1 MAWRKAIASSPPAP
15 TACPTTPRFASKPPP
30 SPTRRITRRTGHP
43 REKGP
48 RRMPSNSMAATH
60 GESPYWFARHSRS
73 ILVLIITLVLV
84 GIYVAFTIPVSV
96 FPNTNFPR
104 ILIAVDNGVMPIDQM
119 MVMVSRPLEEA
130 VNSVPGLQ
138 QVRSI
143 TSRGSAEIDL
153 FFDWNVDMFQ
163 TLQYVNAA
171 LANAQRD
178 LPASAKV
185 EAHRMTFASFPIL
198 GYSLTS
204 DRVPQT
210 ELWELATYE
219 FKPRLNRLDGGA
231 SVIVQGGQE
240 PEFHIVP
247 DPARLLQASVTV
259 SDLLEAVRRTNL
271 IDSPGLLE
279 RNHQLYLALISGQV
293 RDPQQIAATVIK
305 TTAAGVPVRV
315 GDVAKVEPAIRP
327 LYTIVSANGKPAVLL
342 SINRQPAS
350 NTVQVADEVHAEVE
364 SLRKSLPPGVEIH
377 PYYDQSDIV
386 KQSIASVRDAI
397 LIGLILAS
405 IILVIFLRDWGTSVV
420 AGLMIPATIAVT
432 FIVLR
437 LMGESFNLMTLGG
450 LAAAVGLVI
459 DTAIVVVENI
469 VLHRDTGQTRLQ
481 AIHSALGEIT
491 IPLIGSTITPIVVFL
506 PLVSIT
512 GVTGTFFRALAVTM
526 SVALLASLALAL
538 TWTPALSQFL
548 IKRSAGDLSGIADSG
563 SEGQEDALDQ
573 IAPEPEVESIRRLM
587 EAEEASL
594 SGFFRQVITFHER
607 WLRRA
612 LERPRWL
619 AGFSLA
625 LIVMAYVCY
634 QFSGSGLLPEMDEGG
649 FILDYIMPA
658 GSSLAETNRV
668 VRHLEQILHDT
679 PEVESPSRRTGLQL
693 GLIAVTEANTG
704 DISVKLKLSRSRD
717 IEEVIA
723 DVRAKIKTE
732 EPAIDVE
739 FVQVLQDMISD
750 LTGEPQPVEVKM
762 FSQDAAILEVWAPK
776 VADAIAKD
784 KGVVD
789 VLNGI
794 DNTISGPAV
803 VFQVDPSIAARAGFS
818 PEEVA
823 TDAAA
828 ILEGEPSTTPVV
840 THDRTYTLRVRFP
853 AGNRASLE
861 AMRDT
866 LLVSSTGKTTTL
878 GSLAT
883 LTELPGQT
891 EIRRENLLRDVVVS
905 ARLEGVDLG
914 TGVASVKKSVDQLHL
929 PSSIRVLYGGTY
941 QVQQKSFRDLIFV
954 LVLAVV
960 LVFIVLL
967 FEFRTFTAPLA
978 ILTSA
983 VLSICGVFLALFIT
997 RTTFNISSFMGM
1009 IMVIGIVAKNGI
1021 LLLDA
1026 EQKFRAAGLSLEE
1039 AVIQAAKQRLR
1050 PIVMTALAAVAGM
1063 LPLAFA
1069 MGAGSQMLK
1078 PLAIAVIGGVM
1089 ISMVLSLIITPA
1101 VHLFV
1106 TRTALRGPGVAAS

>member
-1 MAWRKAIASSPPAP
+1 
-15 TACPTTPRFASKPPP
+15 
-30 SPTRRITRRTGHP
+30 
-43 REKGP
+43 
-48 RRMPSNSMAATH
+48 MAATNR
-60 GESPYWFARHSRS
+60 ESPYWFARHSRS
-73 ILVLIITLVLV
+73 ILVLIITLALV
-84 GIYVAFTIPVSV
+84 GIYVAFNIPISV
-96 FPNTNFPR
+96 FPDTNFPR

-119 MVMVSRPLEEA
+119 MVTVSRPLEES

-219 FKPRLNRLDGGA
+219 LKPRLNRLDGVA

-240 PEFHIVP
+240 PEFHIIP

-259 SDLLEAVRRTNL
+259 TDLLDAVRRTNL

-279 RNHQLYLALISGQV
+279 RNHQLYLGLISGQV
-293 RDPQQIAATVIK
+293 RDPQQLAATVVK

-315 GDVAKVEPAIRP
+315 GDVAKVEPAVRP
-327 LYTIVSANGKPAVLL
+327 LYTVVSANGKPAVLL
-342 SINRQPAS
+342 SINRQPAG

-397 LIGLILAS
+397 LIGLILAA
-405 IILVIFLRDWGTSVV
+405 IILVIFLRDWGTSIV
-420 AGLMIPATIAVT
+420 AGLMIPATIALT
-432 FIVLR
+432 FIALK

-469 VLHRDTGQTRLQ
+469 VLHRDAGQTRLQ

-506 PLVSIT
+506 PLVSIA

-563 SEGQEDALDQ
+563 SDGQEDTLEQ

-594 SGFFRQVITFHER
+594 SGFFRKVINFHER

-625 LIVMAYVCY
+625 LIVIAYGCY

-679 PEVESPSRRTGLQL
+679 PEVENTSRRTGLQL
-693 GLIAVTEANTG
+693 GLAAVTEANTG

-717 IEEVIA
+717 IEDVIA

-750 LTGEPQPVEVKM
+750 LTGEPQPVEVKL
-762 FSQDAAILEVWAPK
+762 FSQDAAMLEAWAPK

-840 THDRTYTLRVRFP
+840 THDRTYTVRVRFP

-866 LLVSSTGKTTTL
+866 LLVSSTGKTATL
-878 GSLAT
+878 GTLAT

-891 EIRRENLLRDVVVS
+891 EIRRENLLRNVVVS

-941 QVQQKSFRDLIFV
+941 QVQQKSFQDLIFV

-1039 AVIQAAKQRLR
+1039 SVIQAGRRRLR
-1050 PIVMTALAAVAGM
+1050 PIVMTALAAIAGM

-1078 PLAIAVIGGVM
+1078 PLAIAVIGGILLSM
-1089 ISMVLSLIITPA
+1089 ILSLIITPA
-1101 VHLFV
+1101 VHLFA
-1106 TRTALRGPGVAAS
+1106 TRRFSGSSQ